1 MLLLLLLLS
10 VILLSVIL
18 LSMHCQEPNRCIN
31 FIKFY
36 TSKGR
41 SMGFGNSA
49 STAPLV
55 TAKPPMQGGF
65 LAFLKGWEDVVSVK
79 NSTAG
84 TEAQVCFLG
93 GPGFV

>member
-1 MLLLLLLLS
+1 MLLLLLS
-10 VILLSVIL
+10 VILLS
-18 LSMHCQEPNRCIN
+18 HCQEPNRCIN

-65 LAFLKGWEDVVSVK
+65 LAFLKGWEDLVPLK

-93 GPGFV
+93 ARGFV